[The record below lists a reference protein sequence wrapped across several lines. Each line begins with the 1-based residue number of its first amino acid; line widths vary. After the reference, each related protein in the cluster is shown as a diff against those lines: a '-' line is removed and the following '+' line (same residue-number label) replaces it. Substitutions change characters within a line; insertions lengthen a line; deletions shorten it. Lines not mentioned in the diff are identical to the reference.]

1 MEEQQSQLHT
11 SGRTLLNLPTS
22 IFPGRSTF
30 LIHSILR
37 TIKPGYSGFQTH
49 TFSSFNWNGDFNL
62 TPKWKMGLNG
72 YYDITTHS
80 IQSLTMFLSREMHCW
95 MLSINVTPVGL
106 YRSFNITINPRSGL
120 LRDLRVNRS
129 RYFYTQ

>member
-1 MEEQQSQLHT
+1 
-11 SGRTLLNLPTS
+11 
-22 IFPGRSTF
+22 
-30 LIHSILR
+30 
-37 TIKPGYSGFQTH
+37 
-49 TFSSFNWNGDFNL
+49 
-62 TPKWKMGLNG
+62 MGLNG